1 MIVRGSTVAA
11 CVTGGLVFLAC
22 SLVLHGVIAAYIAK
36 DRRAAARETAAALGL
51 TDLALMTE
59 ARYIRHL
66 SLADLHSAFQD
77 APMALEHFPT
87 GSLAAPPH
95 GFPASRLEAAKDGT

>member
-1 MIVRGSTVAA
+1 MRGSALAA
-11 CVTGGLVFLAC
+11 WVTGGLLLLGTAFVI
-22 SLVLHGVIAAYIAK
+22 HGVIAAHAAK
-36 DRRAAARETAAALGL
+36 DRRAATRETAAALGL

-77 APMALEHFPT
+77 APMALEHFPS
-87 GSLAAPPH
+87 GSLITPPRRW
-95 GFPASRLEAAKDGT
+95 PASHLRAAKESE

>member
-1 MIVRGSTVAA
+1 MRGSTLAA
-11 CVTGGLVFLAC
+11 WVTGGLALLAC
-22 SLVLHGVIAAYIAK
+22 SLMLHGVIAAHIAK
-36 DRRAAARETAAALGL
+36 DRRAATRETAAALGL

-87 GSLAAPPH
+87 GSLVPPPRH
-95 GFPASRLEAAKDGT
+95 FRASLLEAAKDGT

>member
-1 MIVRGSTVAA
+1 MGALALTGAA
-11 CVTGGLVFLAC
+11 
-22 SLVLHGVIAAYIAK
+22 LVLHGVIAAHAAQ
-36 DRRAAARETAAALGL
+36 DRRAAARDVAAALGL

-77 APMALEHFPT
+77 APMSLEHFPT
-87 GSLAAPPH
+87 GSLIAAPRRW
-95 GFPASRLEAAKDGT
+95 PASRLEAAQDGE